1 MTSLIVVEIRE
12 GCAGTLHGIG
22 RCVGLHMIEWDGGL
36 GTGALC
42 GTSSNLRVQQECNSI
57 LEVQRL

>member
-1 MTSLIVVEIRE
+1 
-12 GCAGTLHGIG
+12 
-22 RCVGLHMIEWDGGL
+22 MIEWDGGL
-36 GTGALC
+36 GTGALR